1 MVGGQC
7 GALPLATKTDPHTTR
22 RRLKLKLGTVD
33 NNGDKRPRM
42 SVKQGRRASAFG
54 TKNAPRIF
62 ISNGRQDRDVGA
74 AAGGM
79 GVIGAIVSLWALPIH

>member
-1 MVGGQC
+1 
-7 GALPLATKTDPHTTR
+7 
-22 RRLKLKLGTVD
+22 VD

-74 AAGGM
+74 AAGGSDDSD
-79 GVIGAIVSLWALPIH
+79 GGYRRDREPVGFADTLKFAWTNFR